1 MKKYNQSIN
10 YCLPSNT
17 TPLSKEEE
25 KEEIKR
31 IKSGD
36 RISKERF
43 VERNLNL
50 LISIA
55 KGYTTEKAE
64 LDDLIQEG
72 YFGLEKALEKFDLN
86 KGVRFSTYAIIYIKK
101 EMQKAASAM
110 NRDLQIGISREEKI
124 VKLNKA
130 KESLQNKLARKPTT
144 EEVAQKMNVTP
155 ARVKQIEGSNE
166 ISYSLKMEQTLP
178 NNEGFLGEFIA
189 DSKEC
194 VEDKIMKKEM
204 LQEVYNLIDKGL
216 IPEILVLRYGM
227 GYKQT
232 EIANMYGITSEG
244 ARWREKRTLERVKK
258 IKEVQNLADYLDTL
272 DSMATTDYT
281 NKGPRLTK
289 TR

>member
-17 TPLSKEEE
+17 TPLSREEE

-55 KGYTTEKAE
+55 KRYTTEKVE

-110 NRDLQIGISREEKI
+110 NRDLQIGISREENI

-232 EIANMYGITSEG
+232 EIADIYGITPQ
-244 ARWREKRTLERVKK
+244 AVRCREKRTLERVKK

-272 DSMATTDYT
+272 DSIATTDYT

>member
-1 MKKYNQSIN
+1 MEKYNQSIN

-55 KGYTTEKAE
+55 KRYTTEKAE

-101 EMQKAASAM
+101 EMQKAASVM
-110 NRDLQIGISREEKI
+110 NRDLQIGISREENI

-155 ARVKQIEGSNE
+155 ARVKQIEEFNE
-166 ISYSLKMEQTLP
+166 ISYSLKMEQTIP

-216 IPEILVLRYGM
+216 IPEILVLRYSM
-227 GYKQT
+227 GYKPR
-232 EIANMYGITSEG
+232 EIADMYGITP
-244 ARWREKRTLERVKK
+244 AAVRYREKRTLERVKK
-258 IKEVQNLADYLDTL
+258 IREVQNLADYLDTL
-272 DSMATTDYT
+272 DSIATTDYT